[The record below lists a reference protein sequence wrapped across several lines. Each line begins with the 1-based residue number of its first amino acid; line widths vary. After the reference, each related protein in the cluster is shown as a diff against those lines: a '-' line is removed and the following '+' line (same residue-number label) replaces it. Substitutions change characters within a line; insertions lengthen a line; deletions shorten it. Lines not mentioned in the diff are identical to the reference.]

1 MCNGKSTTLS
11 DLAVHLDVSEKL
23 LVQMLVN
30 LVHQGYVRQF
40 DVGTHRGGCAGCSLA
55 MSSEPDTKFR
65 GWELTETGMIAA
77 NVM

>member
-40 DVGTHRGGCAGCSLA
+40 DVGSHRGGCAGCSLG
-55 MSSEPDTKFR
+55 MNSEPDTKFR
-65 GWELTETGMIAA
+65 GWELAETGMIAA